1 MKYEKPWMSE
11 SEIQTIVKYLKK
23 DDVMLEW
30 GSGGSTNYFPQFVK
44 EYYSIEHDQNWFN
57 EISQDLPSNVK
68 YNFVGLDQPL
78 TDPTQKQQ
86 IQTYIDFVDTLGLK
100 KIDKVLIDGR
110 GRGWCAEKVV
120 SYLDENSIIF
130 MHDYWQRPSYH
141 IVEQWF
147 DVIDYIKDGQSLAVL
162 KLKTTK

>member
-86 IQTYIDFVDTLGLK
+86 IQTYDTKPAIKPTPILTHMADDTYTNK
-100 KIDKVLIDGR
+100 DK
-110 GRGWCAEKVV
+110 
-120 SYLDENSIIF
+120 
-130 MHDYWQRPSYH
+130 H
-141 IVEQWF
+141 ITRN
-147 DVIDYIKDGQSLAVL
+147 
-162 KLKTTK
+162 TTQ